1 MESRNVKELRVVAK
15 QCGVRGYFAMR
26 KDDLIAS
33 ISAAQTKLVAKP
45 VVKPQAKPA
54 ERVVQQ
60 AKLQAVAPPTVHSAV
75 RFSTQPAVQTVQAVA
90 QPVVHPIAQPVVI
103 TQPKIQT
110 APQPKV
116 TPVAQP
122 RAQPRV
128 VPPTVSRFGIA
139 SKAKT
144 WSSWLT
150 DHVQKPVKQA
160 ASTTYDWIKR
170 NVPQSVKKII
180 DSGFN
185 AFKSKLTKIFNQPF
199 NQPEQAQKSAAPTAT
214 VARAAEPARPVSPAS
229 FTLAM
234 SALRNATKQ
243 YTVLGIAG
251 YDAESLLE
259 HAKAEAIKI
268 LRENLQSKANLVLT
282 CVMERVDIKS
292 GVAVTAEP
300 VFSSKAGVILESTD
314 LGEFYDDAT
323 QKIIEAMATFQQRGS
338 NWRFKSVVKLDINT
352 YVYKP
357 LSGRSYIPLPKKLAK
372 KKAIINM
379 QNEDNECF
387 KWCVTRALNPIEN
400 HPERITKEL
409 KKQSI
414 ELNWDEVVFPMALNK
429 ITKFENNNA
438 NIGVNVFGYERQD
451 IYPLRITEKQEAS
464 NVIDLLLITDSE
476 TNHYCLIN
484 SFSRLLSDQTSS
496 REHTRIYCRRCL
508 NGFDN
513 DKAIA
518 KHQTY
523 CNEHKAVRVELPDP
537 GTELE
542 FGRYYRSMRVPF
554 VVYADFESFIKP
566 IDTCQPDP
574 SKSFTK
580 QYQKHTPSS
589 FCYQIKCFDD
599 SIYKS
604 GPVMFTA
611 KSDEDDIGRIFF
623 DSLEEDINY
632 IYHKFK
638 DPKPMK
644 LSPAEEA
651 AFKSAIVCHICE
663 KEFDENDIKVRDH
676 CHLNGKFRGAA
687 HQICNLLYTVP
698 KFIPVVFHN
707 LTGYDSHLFI
717 KKLSGGKINCIPN
730 NEEKYISFSRE
741 VVVDEYMKEGKQVP
755 ITRELRFI
763 DSFRFMPS
771 SLDALSKNLTKEQ
784 CKKIGSR
791 YSGNQL
797 DLLLRKGVYPYDW
810 VDSLAK
816 LDEPQLPPKES
827 FYSRLSD
834 SGISDDDYEHAQ
846 TVWKEFGCKTFRDY
860 HDLYNVS
867 DVLLLA
873 DVFENFR
880 NVCMKNYRLDPA
892 WYFTSPGL
900 AWDAALKLTK
910 VKLELLSD
918 YDMILMIK
926 HGIRGG
932 ISMISNRLGNAY
944 NKYMDEA
951 SDQTSQEFSNTLS
964 IKYFQHLFD
973 VVMSRLYRI
982 LSKLGLPIKSTTQP
996 VQPAQTVEPSYIQY
1010 LDANNLYGWAM
1021 SKALPTHGFKW
1032 MSDSELADWKSIPC
1046 ILEVDLEY
1054 PKELHDLHNDYPL
1067 APESVKLD
1075 KSSVAKLIPNLNNKQ
1090 SYVVHYENLKL
1101 YESLGMVITN
1111 VHRGIRFEE
1120 SAWLKNYIDLN
1131 TQLRTQATNDFEKD
1145 FFKLMNNSIF
1155 GKTMENIENRV
1166 DIRLVTSEKEAI
1178 WLGARPNYES
1188 RTIFDEKLIAVHM
1201 KKTTLFYDKPIYLG
1215 MCILD
1220 LSKTLMYDFHYNYIK
1235 NKYGDRAKLLFTD
1248 TDSLAYEIKTED
1260 FYADIAADV
1269 ESRFDTS
1276 EYPKDHPAT
1285 ITAGFKVGVNKK
1297 VIGMF
1302 KDEAAGKQ
1310 IEEFVGLRAK
1320 LYSYKV
1326 LGETDGHKKCKGV
1339 KKNVVKK
1346 SITHD
1351 DYKDCLLTRRK
1362 HLRSMN
1368 VIRSHLH
1375 EIYTEEV
1382 NKVALSADDD
1392 KRVIREDGVH
1402 TYAHGHWRLH

>member
-1 MESRNVKELRVVAK
+1 MESRKVKELRDIAK
-15 QCGVRGYFAMR
+15 QRRVRGYYAMS
-26 KDDLIAS
+26 KADLIA
-33 ISAAQTKLVAKP
+33 ALAEVE
-45 VVKPQAKPA
+45 VKPQVKPQVNLTGFDACADEQMAKPQL
-54 ERVVQQ
+54 VIPQ
-60 AKLQAVAPPTVHSAV
+60 AT
-75 RFSTQPAVQTVQAVA
+75 
-90 QPVVHPIAQPVVI
+90 
-103 TQPKIQT
+103 
-110 APQPKV
+110 
-116 TPVAQP
+116 
-122 RAQPRV
+122 
-128 VPPTVSRFGIA
+128 
-139 SKAKT
+139 T
-144 WSSWLT
+144 WSEWLT
-150 DHVQKPVKQA
+150 DHVSKPVTQA
-160 ASTTYDWIKR
+160 VSSAYDWIMDK
-170 NVPQSVKKII
+170 VPQSVMKVVDTGFYKLKNKITKLFKK
-180 DSGFN
+180 
-185 AFKSKLTKIFNQPF
+185 T
-199 NQPEQAQKSAAPTAT
+199 EQERIPI
-214 VARAAEPARPVSPAS
+214 E
-229 FTLAM
+229 FTLAA
-234 SALRNATKQ
+234 SALKNVTKQ
-243 YTVLGIAG
+243 YSVLGIAG
-251 YDAESLLE
+251 CDAETFLG
-259 HAKAEAIKI
+259 HVKAEAIKI
-268 LRENLQSKANLVLT
+268 LRANLQSKVNLVLT
-282 CVMERVDIKS
+282 CVMERVDLKS
-292 GVAVTAEP
+292 GEVITAEP
-300 VFSSKAGVILESTD
+300 TFASKAEVVLESTD
-314 LGEFYDDAT
+314 LTDLYDRAT
-323 QKIIEAMATFQQRGS
+323 QRILETISTFQQRGS
-338 NWRFKSVVKLDINT
+338 NWRFKSVTKLDINT
-352 YVYKP
+352 FVYKP
-357 LSGRSYIPLPKKLAK
+357 LKGRSYIPLPKGLTS

-379 QNEDNECF
+379 KNEDNECF
-387 KWCVTRALNPIEN
+387 KWCVARALNTVERDAERVSKILRLQADKLHWSGIE
-400 HPERITKEL
+400 
-409 KKQSI
+409 
-414 ELNWDEVVFPMALNK
+414 FPMTLNQ
-429 ITKFENNNA
+429 ITKFEKNNESVS
-438 NIGVNVFGYERQD
+438 VNVFGYESKS
-451 IYPLRITEKQEAS
+451 IYPLRISEKPKVEKSSPEARH
-464 NVIDLLLITDSE
+464 VVDLLLISNEATS
-476 TNHYCLIN
+476 HYCLIKN
-484 SFSRLLSDQTSS
+484 LSRLLSSQSSS
-496 REHTRIYCRRCL
+496 RDHARIYCRRCL
-508 NGFDN
+508 NDFDN
-513 DKAIA
+513 EKAIA
-518 KHQTY
+518 KHQMY
-523 CNEHKAVRVELPDP
+523 CNNHDAVRPELPKP
-537 GTELE
+537 GSMLS
-542 FGRYYRSMRVPF
+542 FGRFNGSMRVPF
-554 VVYADFESFIKP
+554 IVYADFESFIKP
-566 IDTCQPDP
+566 LDTCQPDP
-574 SKSFTK
+574 SNSYTK

-599 SIYKS
+599 SIYS
-604 GPVMFTA
+604 CDPVAYTA
-611 KSDEDDIGRIFF
+611 ESEDDDVAQIFYVT
-623 DSLEEDINY
+623 LEKHVKDIY
-632 IYHKFK
+632 SKFK
-638 DPKPMK
+638 YPKPMN
-644 LSPAEEA
+644 LSSAEEA
-651 AFKSAIVCHICE
+651 AFKSAKVCHICE
-663 KEFDENDIKVRDH
+663 KEFDENDKKKKIKVRDH
-676 CHLNGKFRGAA
+676 CHLTGKFRGAA
-687 HQICNLLYTVP
+687 HQDCNLLYRVP

-717 KKLSGGKINCIPN
+717 KKLSGGRIKCIPN

-741 VVVDEYMKEGKQVP
+741 VVVDEFEKEGKQIQVK
-755 ITRELRFI
+755 RELRFI

-771 SLDALSKNLTKEQ
+771 SLDSLSKNLTKDQ
-784 CKKIGSR
+784 CKNIASR
-791 YSGNQL
+791 HSGKQL

-816 LDEPQLPPKES
+816 LDELQLPPKEA
-827 FYSRLSD
+827 FYSRLND
-834 SGISDDDYEHAQ
+834 VGISDDDYEHAQ

-860 HDLYNVS
+860 HNLYNVS

-880 NVCMKNYRLDPA
+880 DVCMKNYRLDPA

-944 NKYMDEA
+944 NKYMGEA

-964 IKYFQHLFD
+964 TKYFQHLFD
-973 VVMSRLYRI
+973 VIMSRLYRI

-1021 SKALPTHGFKW
+1021 SKALPTRGFKW
-1032 MSDSELADWKSIPC
+1032 MSDNELDDWKSIPC

-1067 APESVKLD
+1067 APESIKLD

-1101 YESLGMVITN
+1101 YESLGMVVTN
-1111 VHRGIRFEE
+1111 VHRGIKFEE

-1145 FFKLMNNSIF
+1145 FFKLMNNSVF

-1166 DIRLVTSEKEAI
+1166 DVRLVTCEKEAI
-1178 WLGARPNYES
+1178 WFGAKPNYES
-1188 RTIFDEKLIAVHM
+1188 RTIFDENLIAVHM
-1201 KKTTLFYDKPIYLG
+1201 KKTKLFYNKPIYLG
-1215 MCILD
+1215 MCVLD

-1235 NKYGDRAKLLFTD
+1235 NKYGDRAKLLFSD

-1285 ITAGFKVGVNKK
+1285 TTAGFKVGVNKK

-1382 NKVALSADDD
+1382 NKIALSADDD